1 MLQWQNIAHFFWQ
14 AKISDLQKF
23 EELPSL
29 LLSIIVI
36 QLDHLMMGT
45 LAILSQGRLP
55 RIEDELAIKEIAK
68 TKNLVSLLN
77 ITAFQIP
84 AIRE

>member
-1 MLQWQNIAHFFWQ
+1 LLQWQNIAHFFWQ

-29 LLSIIVI
+29 LLSIIEI

-45 LAILSQGRLP
+45 LAILWQGRLP
-55 RIEDELAIKEIAK
+55 
-68 TKNLVSLLN
+68 
-77 ITAFQIP
+77 
-84 AIRE
+84 